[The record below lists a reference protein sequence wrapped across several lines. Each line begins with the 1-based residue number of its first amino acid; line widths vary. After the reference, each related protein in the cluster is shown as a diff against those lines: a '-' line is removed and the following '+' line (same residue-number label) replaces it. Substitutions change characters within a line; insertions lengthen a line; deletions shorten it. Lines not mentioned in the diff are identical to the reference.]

1 MHAPKFWAHGAA
13 GFAACLLSPLGALY
27 GLGTALRI
35 ACAKPWRV
43 PIKVLSVGNLTAGGA
58 GKTPVAIDL
67 AGRLIG
73 TGVEAHFLTRGYG
86 GRARGPKRVD
96 LGQDTA
102 ELVGDEALM
111 LATVA
116 PTWVGRDRT
125 ATARAAV
132 AAGARALVMDDAH
145 QNPDLIKD
153 LSLVVV
159 DGGFGFGNGR
169 LIPAGPLRE
178 RVEVGLARADAVVL
192 LDDDTAGAGALVRRL
207 RPELPIHPARF
218 RQGPEADR
226 IAGRN
231 VIAFAGIARPEKFFE
246 TVRRAGANI
255 LHSQSFADHHP
266 YFPAEIDGL
275 KARARALDALLVTT
289 AKDIVR
295 LTPEQR
301 SDIEVLTI
309 TLQWDDEATIER
321 FLTPFR
327 TAR

>member
-1 MHAPKFWAHGAA
+1 MHAPKFWAHGAD
-13 GFAACLLSPLGALY
+13 GIAARLLSPLGALY

-35 ACAKPWRV
+35 AWTTPWRA

-73 TGVEAHFLTRGYG
+73 AGIETHFLTRGYG

-96 LGQDTA
+96 PDRDTA
-102 ELVGDEALM
+102 ERVGDEALL
-111 LATVA
+111 LAAVA
-116 PTWVGRDRT
+116 PTWVGRDRA
-125 ATARAAV
+125 ATARAA
-132 AAGARALVMDDAH
+132 ATAGARALVLDDAH
-145 QNPDLIKD
+145 QNPGLIKD

-169 LIPAGPLRE
+169 LVPAGPLRE
-178 RVEVGLARADAVVL
+178 RVEVGLARAVAVVL
-192 LDDDTAGAGALVRRL
+192 LDDDTSGAGALVRRL
-207 RPELPIHPARF
+207 RPDLPIHPARF
-218 RQGPEADR
+218 RHGPEADR

-231 VIAFAGIARPEKFFE
+231 VVAFAGIARPEKFFE
-246 TVRRAGANI
+246 TLRRAGADI
-255 LHSQSFADHHP
+255 LHSQPFADHHP

-295 LTPEQR
+295 LPPER
-301 SDIEVLTI
+301 RIGIEVLTI
-309 TLQWDDEATIER
+309 TLQWDDEAAIER